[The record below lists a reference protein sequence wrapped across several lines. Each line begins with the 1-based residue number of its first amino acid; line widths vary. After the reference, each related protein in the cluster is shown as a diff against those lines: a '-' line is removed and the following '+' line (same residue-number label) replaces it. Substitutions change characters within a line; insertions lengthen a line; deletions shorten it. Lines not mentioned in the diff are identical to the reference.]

1 MTDNKDYYIE
11 IHDMYWILY
20 RNRLHDGLTHKEAKR
35 YAYDAIER
43 RFRIGEQSIR
53 KIINKV
59 YASGVSIHSF
69 IINNKEVMESLLKVI
84 RYESTM
90 IDILACIEDESIKL
104 RCDRLISSLERHK
117 QELKVLEEINEYYSG
132 ANSKHIR

>member
-1 MTDNKDYYIE
+1 MTDNEDYYIE

-20 RNRLHDGLTHKEAKR
+20 RNRLHNGWAHKEAKR

-59 YASGVSIHSF
+59 YASGVSIQSF
-69 IINNKEVMESLLKVI
+69 IINNNEVMEHLLKVI

-90 IDILACIEDESIKL
+90 IDILAGIEDANIKL
-104 RCDRLISSLERHK
+104 RYDRLMDSLERHK
-117 QELKVLEEINEYYSG
+117 QELNVLEEINEHYTR